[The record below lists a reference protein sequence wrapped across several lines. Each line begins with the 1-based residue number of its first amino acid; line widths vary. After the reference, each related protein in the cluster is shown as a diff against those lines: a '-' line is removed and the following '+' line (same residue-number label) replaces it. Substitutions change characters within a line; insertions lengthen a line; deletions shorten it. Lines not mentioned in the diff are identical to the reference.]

1 MAAANAANEA
11 VKVEAGA
18 MGVAMARVKAAVKEA
33 ATAAAVASAA
43 RAAAKHP
50 AIATPVAAMHARST
64 PMP

>member
-1 MAAANAANEA
+1 MAVASEVNEA
-11 VKVEAGA
+11 LKVEAGA

-33 ATAAAVASAA
+33 ETAAAVASAA

-50 AIATPVAAMHARST
+50 AIATPVAAMRARST